1 MIRTSFV
8 TFEPGAGAFQAS
20 MSIDGLLSMDVDH
33 ERVLEEARRAYES
46 SVTELQRLMLSINEQ
61 RQAGIRVPARDVW
74 KVGDVVFKLTE
85 DLRAL
90 ALQLDDLY
98 AHLTRDIGVKRK
110 WLEKAIILRRYV
122 PNKEAI
128 PAQLN
133 WGRIEKG
140 TKRSAERI
148 AQGLPL

>member
-1 MIRTSFV
+1 M
-8 TFEPGAGAFQAS
+8 
-20 MSIDGLLSMDVDH
+20 
-33 ERVLEEARRAYES
+33 
-46 SVTELQRLMLSINEQ
+46 
-61 RQAGIRVPARDVW
+61 PARDVW

-85 DLRAL
+85 DLRSL
-90 ALQLDDLY
+90 ALEVDDLY

-122 PNKEAI
+122 PDRKAI